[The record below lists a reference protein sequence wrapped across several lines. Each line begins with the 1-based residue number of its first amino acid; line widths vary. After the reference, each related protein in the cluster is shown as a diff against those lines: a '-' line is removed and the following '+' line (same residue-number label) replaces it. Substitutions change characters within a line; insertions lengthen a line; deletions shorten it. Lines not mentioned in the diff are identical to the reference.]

1 MRYFKYILLLL
12 VGQVTLSQNTVTS
25 EGALNKYLKTNGVLV
40 IEFWAEWNDKN
51 SCSFIQDLEDCN
63 IVKADIGICTA
74 LQDKYNI
81 EVLPTLVVINN
92 GVEIC
97 RFTGDL
103 LFRLN
108 VEKKEVQAKIDS
120 IIISKFE

>member
-1 MRYFKYILLLL
+1 MRFLKYILLLL

-51 SCSFIQDLEDCN
+51 SCSFLKDLEDCN
-63 IVKADIGICTA
+63 TVKADIGICTT
-74 LQDKYNI
+74 LQEKYNI

-97 RFTGDL
+97 RFTANL
-103 LFRLN
+103 LF
-108 VEKKEVQAKIDS
+108 
-120 IIISKFE
+120 KFTYNYTIYFCLYFFLFNI